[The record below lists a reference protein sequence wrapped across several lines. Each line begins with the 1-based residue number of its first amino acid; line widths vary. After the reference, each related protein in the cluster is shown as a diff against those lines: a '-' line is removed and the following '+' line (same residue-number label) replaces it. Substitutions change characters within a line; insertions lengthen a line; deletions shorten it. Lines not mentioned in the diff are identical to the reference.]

1 MNILKQSVLA
11 TAITLV
17 SVTAVAEVSMTVGM
31 VSDYVYRGSELGDA
45 GAYASVDYAA
55 NGFYAGVWTIS
66 DNTTANSLEYDISLG
81 YETEISGVSVG
92 LGYTAYEYST
102 PADSEEEFTLSLG
115 MGPVSFAY
123 SDGEDKNKFIDVG
136 DQRVKVGDYDY
147 DVMSLSADISIFTL
161 TYGEYDA
168 DEHVVVDKD
177 SSTTLSKGDYDWTEI
192 STGTEIGAIS
202 LGVTLGSH
210 SEGADYLVLDMS
222 TAIDL

>member
-123 SDGEDKNKFIDVG
+123 SDGEDKNKT
-136 DQRVKVGDYDY
+136 GDYDY

-177 SSTTLSKGDYDWTEI
+177 GSTTLSKGDYDWTEI